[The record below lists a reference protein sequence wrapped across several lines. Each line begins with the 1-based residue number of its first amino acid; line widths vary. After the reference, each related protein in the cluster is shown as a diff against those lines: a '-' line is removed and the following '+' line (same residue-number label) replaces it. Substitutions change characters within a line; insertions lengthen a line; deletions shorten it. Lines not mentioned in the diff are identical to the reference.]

1 MPLARYAVAAVLGLV
16 VLVALMLVVRPLIFS
31 FAPER
36 GDGNYAVAAAAEI
49 GSTPVERTLLL
60 NESHGLPGEQ
70 PNGRRV
76 TLRILVS
83 QSVAGGVAA
92 LDGWN
97 AQAGCEVEVSGDR
110 LRDCD
115 GSTWTYQGVPIQ
127 APGPLQRFPAQVQ
140 SGAVIVD
147 FTRPLPAS

>member
-1 MPLARYAVAAVLGLV
+1 MSVTRYAIAALLGLLL
-16 VLVALMLVVRPLIFS
+16 LVALMLVVRPLIFS

-36 GDGNYAVAAAAEI
+36 GDANYAVAAAAEV
-49 GSTPVERTLLL
+49 GDTPTVRTLLL

-83 QSVAGGVAA
+83 QSIAGGVAA
-92 LDGWN
+92 LN
-97 AQAGCEVEVSGDR
+97 AWSPAGCEVEVAGDR
-110 LRDCD
+110 LRDCE
-115 GSTWTYQGVPIQ
+115 GSTWTFGGVPI
-127 APGPLQRFPAQVQ
+127 AAGAPLQRFPAEVR

-147 FTRPLPAS
+147 FTRPLPTG

>member
-1 MPLARYAVAAVLGLV
+1 MPFARYAVAAVLGLV

-36 GDGNYAVAAAAEI
+36 GDANYAVAPATEVGA
-49 GSTPVERTLLL
+49 TPLARSLLL

-76 TLRILVS
+76 ALRVLLS
-83 QSVAGGVAA
+83 QTVAGGVAA
-92 LDGWN
+92 VN
-97 AQAGCEVEVSGDR
+97 AWSPVAGCEVAVAGDR

-115 GSTWTYQGVPIQ
+115 GSTWTYEGIPID
-127 APGPLQRFPAQVQ
+127 AEAGLQRFPAEVR

-147 FTRPLPAS
+147 FTHPLPTG